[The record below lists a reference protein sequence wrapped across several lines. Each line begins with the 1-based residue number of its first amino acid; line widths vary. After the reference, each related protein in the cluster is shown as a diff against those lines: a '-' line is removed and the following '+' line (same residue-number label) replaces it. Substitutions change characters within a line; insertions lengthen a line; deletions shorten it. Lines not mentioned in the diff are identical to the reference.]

1 MVGKRGSREGGAWD
15 GRIGLKKRPEETLKR
30 PAAYKLK
37 SLGVYRI
44 WRAAPPRVRNPWTRK
59 KTRRKGGFGKN
70 GCGASYFCQVRF
82 LCRLAFKRL
91 RRLCLFIFSRRFF
104 FRLPMVF

>member
-1 MVGKRGSREGGAWD
+1 
-15 GRIGLKKRPEETLKR
+15 
-30 PAAYKLK
+30 
-37 SLGVYRI
+37 
-44 WRAAPPRVRNPWTRK
+44 
-59 KTRRKGGFGKN
+59 
-70 GCGASYFCQVRF
+70 

>member
-1 MVGKRGSREGGAWD
+1 MPKERYG
-15 GRIGLKKRPEETLKR
+15 
-30 PAAYKLK
+30 
-37 SLGVYRI
+37 
-44 WRAAPPRVRNPWTRK
+44 RK
-59 KTRRKGGFGKN
+59 KTRRRAGLEVEWQSRR
-70 GCGASYFCQVRF
+70 AAYFCQVRF